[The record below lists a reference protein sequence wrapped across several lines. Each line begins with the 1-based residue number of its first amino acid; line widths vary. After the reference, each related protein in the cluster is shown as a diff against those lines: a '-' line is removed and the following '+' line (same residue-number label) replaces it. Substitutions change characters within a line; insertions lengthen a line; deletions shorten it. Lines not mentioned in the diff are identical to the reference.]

1 MVLAKRA
8 LMTKEHKDR
17 WRTAIPPVS
26 PEQNA
31 PLFGRELEVDPG
43 GVVII
48 GQETS
53 TNAVFQG
60 TGSDGVTGSDEVTG
74 SDRAAVPV
82 DSSPSSPKPSGPKP
96 SAPTRARQNSTKLKS
111 EGRSPSLGSSESDRS
126 GNLEGRSACPPV
138 ATLVLP
144 EETKASFFSR
154 LLLANS
160 WFVSLVLHLLIFILL
175 SLVSYSIHQGTDLEI
190 ELAQMGDDQP
200 ALTLESF
207 DSQESSDGSDLD
219 AEIEQLL
226 AADDQ
231 SAELDFNAESEDFVP
246 RVSPLDEMGFDDA
259 SEDAAAALMSDENRR
274 VGNGNDAEFF
284 GIQATGR
291 DFVFIV
297 DSSGSM
303 SGRRWRN
310 AVRELGD
317 SLGAL
322 KENQRFYVIFFD
334 VTTHLMFQGQVKG
347 FRKTKKLRMLNANE
361 ANLEKAKRWFARIKL
376 GQQTQPR
383 VSFDYGLSL
392 NPDAIFFLTDG
403 EFDDGTYEFL
413 MEVAARSDR
422 SPKIHTIAFGN
433 PLAAPVLEEIARRFK
448 GRHQFVR

>member
-8 LMTKEHKDR
+8 FMTKEHKDR
-17 WRTAIPPVS
+17 WRTPHPSVS

-31 PLFGRELEVDPG
+31 PLLDADPDLLGADLG
-43 GVVII
+43 GVALV
-48 GQETS
+48 GQGIDS
-53 TNAVFQG
+53 NAVFP
-60 TGSDGVTGSDEVTG
+60 GSG
-74 SDRAAVPV
+74 SDRTDELVG
-82 DSSPSSPKPSGPKP
+82 DSQSVLEPMVQQQGSGNF
-96 SAPTRARQNSTKLKS
+96 TETKS
-111 EGRSPSLGSSESDRS
+111 DGRSPRLASPNSKSGKPINLGA
-126 GNLEGRSACPPV
+126 RSACPPI
-138 ATLVLP
+138 ATSVLP
-144 EETKASFFSR
+144 EETKTSFFSR

-160 WFVSLVLHLLIFILL
+160 WFVSLVLHLIIFILL
-175 SLVSYSIHQGTDLEI
+175 SLVTYSIHQGTDLEI

-200 ALTLESF
+200 ALTLEGF
-207 DSQESSDGSDLD
+207 DSPESSDGSDLD
-219 AEIEQLL
+219 AEMEQLL
-226 AADDQ
+226 AANDQ
-231 SAELDFNAESEDFVP
+231 SAELEFNSESEEFVP
-246 RVSPLDEMGFDDA
+246 SVSPFDETGFDESSA
-259 SEDAAAALMSDENRR
+259 DAAASLMSAENRR

-322 KENQRFYVIFFD
+322 ADNQRFYVIFFD
-334 VTTHLMFQGQVKG
+334 ATTHLMFQGQVKG

-361 ANLEKAKRWFARIKL
+361 ANLNKAKRWFARIKL

-383 VSFDYGLSL
+383 ISFDYGLSL

-403 EFDDGTYEFL
+403 EFNDGTYEFL
-413 MEVAARSDR
+413 MEVAARSDQ
-422 SPKIHTIAFGN
+422 SPKIHTVAFGN
-433 PLAAPVLEEIARRFK
+433 PLAAPVLEEIASRFNGK
-448 GRHQFVR
+448 YQFVR